1 MAHSNQIRE
10 FQLTDQEIQLLD
22 VYQGTEGVLSGT
34 ARLAQEAKDRAEI
47 LERQQELERKQR
59 ELERKQRE
67 LERKRDAVEAQIS
80 LLRAQFAAEEDEV
93 MKIIS
98 QMEKAEAAYT
108 DDRRLMKQQR
118 DGDEDAHVSQKSS
131 APLLGGEHDSSNG

>member
-10 FQLTDQEIQLLD
+10 FQLTDQGIQLLD

-47 LERQQELERKQR
+47 LERQQA
-59 ELERKQRE
+59 LERKQRE

-80 LLRAQFAAEEDEV
+80 VLRAQFAAEEDEV